1 MKQAQANHVAAETTT
16 PAPAKKQEPRVT
28 VLPYMGE
35 DAYEGGRLTVSIPAG
50 VLSSRDGTGLN
61 GQAFSFH

>member
-1 MKQAQANHVAAETTT
+1 MKHEKEALPQGSTTAA
-16 PAPAKKQEPRVT
+16 AKPKEPKLT
-28 VLPYMGE
+28 VLPYMG
-35 DAYEGGRLTVSIPAG
+35 DDQYEGGRLTVAVPAG

>member
-1 MKQAQANHVAAETTT
+1 MKQAQAHQVAAETA
-16 PAPAKKQEPRVT
+16 APAKKQEPRVT

-61 GQAFSFH
+61 GQAFSFQ

>member
-1 MKQAQANHVAAETTT
+1 MEQAQANQAAAETATT
-16 PAPAKKQEPRVT
+16 AKKAEPRVT
-28 VLPYMGE
+28 LLPYMGE

-61 GQAFSFH
+61 GQAFSFQ